1 MIQPAT
7 LIEQQAA
14 EGQKNSTYCDCDIL
28 KIPLLLLMLRGE
40 GVG

>member
-14 EGQKNSTYCDCDIL
+14 GGQKISTNFVCEVS
-28 KIPLLLLMLRGE
+28 KIPLLLLML
-40 GVG
+40 